1 MYNSNIESFV
11 SYRTRNSSRNSY
23 PTWFHQESIDKYLG
37 LWPADA
43 LKQKNEVDFMVVDE
57 SGKGMPL
64 SKTMKYSTEKEDE
77 ISCSDY
83 MNAIGCNRQVQ
94 L

>member
-23 PTWFHQESIDKYLG
+23 QTWYHQESIIDKYLG
-37 LWPADA
+37 LWPSDA
-43 LKQKNEVDFMVVDE
+43 LMQKNEVDFMVVDE

-64 SKTMKYSTEKEDE
+64 SKTMKYSTEKRGRD
-77 ISCSDY
+77 I
-83 MNAIGCNRQVQ
+83 M
-94 L
+94 